1 MANNQISVS
10 ISASGDNVV
19 IPAIPGQLIQVYG
32 VVLSLDTET
41 TVQFKSGTTALSGAQ
56 RMDSLVLDKTPGDPW
71 YITARGE
78 AFVISLGAAVQC
90 GGTLYFQP
98 V

>member
-10 ISASGDNVV
+10 ISASGDNTV
-19 IPAIPGQLIQVYG
+19 IPAIPGQVIQVYG
-32 VVLSLDTET
+32 MVLSLAGDT
-41 TVQFKSGTTALSGAQ
+41 TVQFKSGTTALSGPQ
-56 RMDSLVLDKTPGDPW
+56 TMDSIILDKTPGDPW

-78 AFVISLGAAVQC
+78 AFVISLGSSVQC

-98 V
+98 A